1 MRSEKEKKGLNFY
14 RSCQSKDGF
23 IHFVLNKD
31 RIVFEYRVTKF
42 FRLSK
47 GRISLKEWPLAS

>member
-31 RIVFEYRVTKF
+31 RIVFEYRVTKSA
-42 FRLSK
+42 LGH
-47 GRISLKEWPLAS
+47 GRQ

>member
-42 FRLSK
+42 FHLSK
-47 GRISLKEWPLAS
+47 GRIH